1 MNDVVLAA
9 AMIITYPVALVT
21 MMKSHYVYEKH
32 PNVITALFFPTK
44 ETVWEHTKLFFLP
57 NILILFILNL
67 IFRESYPNF
76 QSVAG
81 IVTITMSILPVILYP
96 IMAKICDIKKEYEI
110 YYSIGLTMVI
120 LLIGYIGMYLMALS
134 DYPFY
139 RYENATIIAV
149 LTMLLI
155 HAITTYFLSL
165 ITISSEN
172 QQIIL
177 KSPINFPTHYAL
189 YYEHQVNYIG

>member
-96 IMAKICDIKKEYEI
+96 IMAKICDIKKRI
-110 YYSIGLTMVI
+110 RD
-120 LLIGYIGMYLMALS
+120 LL
-134 DYPFY
+134 FN
-139 RYENATIIAV
+139 R
-149 LTMLLI
+149 
-155 HAITTYFLSL
+155 
-165 ITISSEN
+165 
-172 QQIIL
+172 
-177 KSPINFPTHYAL
+177 
-189 YYEHQVNYIG
+189 VNYGYTTNWLHRHVFDGSLRLSILQI